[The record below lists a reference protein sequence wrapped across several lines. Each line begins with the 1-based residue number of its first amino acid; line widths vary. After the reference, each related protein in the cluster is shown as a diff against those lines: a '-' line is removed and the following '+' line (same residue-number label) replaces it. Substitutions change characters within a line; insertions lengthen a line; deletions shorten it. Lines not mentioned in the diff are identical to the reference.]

1 MEKNVNMPLCSFCI
15 KSGIFCQK
23 CQKKIDSGQIGE
35 TDIKIAKLLIAL
47 EQRYP
52 SLQKIRFHNAFEVDS
67 VLAIVVGRGHLSAF
81 FENNGKILREIAQE
95 TGKRVRVIE
104 KHGEV
109 RRFLEDLFA
118 PVNITT
124 INTIWLPGGT
134 TETRVI
140 LAGRPRRLPLKT
152 RVLKRLAKKIRGITL
167 RIAYEEQLERM
178 IR

>member
-1 MEKNVNMPLCSFCI
+1 MNMPLCSFCI

-23 CQKKIDSGQIGE
+23 CQNKVDLGQIGE
-35 TDIKIAKLLIAL
+35 TDIKIAKLLMTL

-81 FENNGKILREIAQE
+81 FENNGKIVREIAQD

-109 RRFLEDLFA
+109 RRF
-118 PVNITT
+118 PG
-124 INTIWLPGGT
+124 LPS
-134 TETRVI
+134 
-140 LAGRPRRLPLKT
+140 
-152 RVLKRLAKKIRGITL
+152 AKPWSPACPMIHAVSPDICCSKSSAWIPGTL
-167 RIAYEEQLERM
+167 RRRSKSTARTVSV
-178 IR
+178 